1 MKEGAP
7 SKASS
12 NFLAPDAL
20 LMMTIGGMLDIG
32 GGSIC
37 LLLILGVITAPVG
50 LLISTILDIVGLILF
65 SAWTLFLRSGTIS
78 GKSVKVIWKLLKRA
92 GLPFLVESIPI
103 FGDVAFSW
111 ILTVYLEVKNG

>member
-1 MKEGAP
+1 MQEEIRP
-7 SKASS
+7 YP

-20 LMMTIGGMLDIG
+20 LMLTIGGILDLG
-32 GGSIC
+32 GIIC
-37 LLLILGVITAPVG
+37 FILTLAIVTAPIG
-50 LLISTILDIVGLILF
+50 MAISLVLDIVGLILF

-78 GKSVKVIWKLLKRA
+78 GKSVKVIWKLLKRV

-111 ILTVYLEVKNG
+111 VLTVYLEVKNG